1 MVQSLHLK
9 VCGKGFVHMSPKNVK
24 ASRQRLH
31 VSNAIGFEN
40 APIEAIV
47 GGGVLVVGSL
57 AFLASE
63 ALKATQ
69 VKDANPQGQSTP
81 VEDVQEPLRREN
93 AVLVFGAS
101 GRSGR
106 EIVTKVC

>member
-1 MVQSLHLK
+1 MVQTLHLR
-9 VCGKGFVHMSPKNVK
+9 VCGKGLVHMSPKNVR

-47 GGGVLVVGSL
+47 GGGVLVIGSL

-63 ALKATQ
+63 AIKASK
-69 VKDANPQGQSTP
+69 VDGANPREESPIGVD
-81 VEDVQEPLRREN
+81 VEEPLRREN

-106 EIVTKVC
+106 EIVAKVR